1 MTENEEDLRETFR
14 AFWETVKE
22 MRRAQ
27 VRYFQNRTRENLQRA
42 MEAEKETDDRIRAL
56 ASSFETQAR
65 LF

>member
-1 MTENEEDLRETFR
+1 MNEEEDLRETLR
-14 AFWETVKE
+14 TFWETVKE

-42 MEAEKETDDRIRAL
+42 MEKEKETDDRIREL
-56 ASSFETQAR
+56 APSFETQAR

>member
-1 MTENEEDLRETFR
+1 MESEVNFETLKDL
-14 AFWETVKE
+14 WETVWE

-42 MEAEKETDDRIRAL
+42 MEKEKETDDRLKEL
-56 ASSFETQAR
+56 APMFEDQKR

>member
-1 MTENEEDLRETFR
+1 MNEEEDLRETLR
-14 AFWETVKE
+14 TFWETVKE

-42 MEAEKETDDRIRAL
+42 MEKEKETDDWIREL
-56 ASSFETQAR
+56 APSFETQAR